1 MLLATPDIGAELRCA
16 LDTVAFAEERL
27 GFHPDPWQ
35 TKVMRSPSKQI
46 LLNCSRQAGKST
58 VTAIIGLHRA
68 LYRPRSLVLLVSP
81 SLRQSRELF
90 GKVQDFMKSLDTQPM
105 LDEDNRLSMAL
116 GNSSRVVALPGD
128 GDTIRGFSSPA
139 LIIEDEGS
147 YVSDGLYRAIRPMLA
162 VSAGR
167 LILLGTPNGRRGHFF
182 EAWQS
187 DEDWERIEVP
197 ASECPRIS
205 PAFLEAEKAALG
217 ESWFRQEYECQFL
230 DAVGALFRYED
241 IRRAISDEVEPLFPT
256 KSKKQAGDVKPLNG
270 ESRA

>member
-1 MLLATPDIGAELRCA
+1 
-16 LDTVAFAEERL
+16 
-27 GFHPDPWQ
+27 
-35 TKVMRSPSKQI
+35 
-46 LLNCSRQAGKST
+46 
-58 VTAIIGLHRA
+58 
-68 LYRPRSLVLLVSP
+68 
-81 SLRQSRELF
+81 
-90 GKVQDFMKSLDTQPM
+90 
-105 LDEDNRLSMAL
+105 
-116 GNSSRVVALPGD
+116 
-128 GDTIRGFSSPA
+128 
-139 LIIEDEGS
+139 
-147 YVSDGLYRAIRPMLA
+147 MLA

-182 EAWQS
+182 EAWQN

-205 PAFLEAEKAALG
+205 PAFLESERSALG
-217 ESWFRQEYECQFL
+217 SSWFAQEYQCQFL